1 MIKANEM
8 SFSSN
13 QSSIKRPPV
22 PHLVTRQ
29 DTVLTMSSFSSS
41 CSQLDTLETGIASN
55 SSSLRSTKV
64 PRKSKKRN
72 REHHVFL
79 PGMDEKTLRTLK
91 QHYYPEHYYY
101 GYFVT
106 FIGTVV
112 QTLTHGLHMSYGIFL
127 LQLIN
132 VFGTPLSAGNFCF
145 IVDQNQLNCNY
156 LIKNMKIN

>member
-1 MIKANEM
+1 M

-13 QSSIKRPPV
+13 QSSLKRPPSL

-106 FIGTVV
+106 FIGTLV

-127 LQLIN
+127 LKLIN
-132 VFGTPLSAGNFCF
+132 VFGTPLSTGNKTSSYFF
-145 IVDQNQLNCNY
+145 LLLYEKKSIS
-156 LIKNMKIN
+156 INSEPTC